1 MKVAVEI
8 NNLSKYYE
16 NFQALKSLTLNIY
29 EGEIFGLLG
38 PNGAGKTT
46 TLLILATVIK
56 PSSGNVKVMGIDVTR
71 EPLKVRRNIGFSFQ
85 EPKALRV
92 DTVLDV
98 LRWHGKI
105 CGLRGIG
112 LEENIRRI
120 MANLGLAKYSGKM
133 FMHLSGGLK
142 KKVEVAKIL
151 IQKPKIAIFDEP
163 TAQVDIIGKHAIWN
177 LIREMRDDGSTII
190 IATNDMNEAEMLCD
204 RIAIIHNGVIIV
216 EGKPE
221 ELKDKIP
228 SGDILEIELERNL
241 TRKEIGLMVEKI
253 GISNFKATGRNIIF
267 YINRG
272 EEMLPIIME
281 KMNSMGIKIKRTMI
295 KEPTLDDVFFY
306 FTGRTLR

>member
-8 NNLSKYYE
+8 NNLSKYYGS
-16 NFQALKSLTLNIY
+16 FQALKSLTLNIY

-163 TAQVDIIGKHAIWN
+163 TAQVDVIGKHAIWN

>member
-1 MKVAVEI
+1 LKVAVEI
-8 NNLSKYYE
+8 NNLSKYYGS
-16 NFQALKSLTLNIY
+16 FQALKSLTLNIY

-56 PSSGNVKVMGIDVTR
+56 PSSGNVKVMGIDVTK
-71 EPLKVRRNIGFSFQ
+71 EPLKVRKNIGFSFQ

-105 CGLRGIG
+105 CGLRGIE

-163 TAQVDIIGKHAIWN
+163 TAQVDVIGKHAIWN
-177 LIREMRDDGSTII
+177 LIRELRDEGSTII

-281 KMNSMGIKIKRTMI
+281 KMNSIGIKIKRTMI